1 MRAIISALMIGVVIG
16 ALIAYI
22 AYWYWR
28 GGEGLV
34 LEAND
39 VAVFVVLLIGCFLFG
54 LTGGR

>member
-1 MRAIISALMIGVVIG
+1 MKTLVVSLVIGVVIG
-16 ALIAYI
+16 ALIVYI

-39 VAVFVVLLIGCFLFG
+39 VAVLVVLLLGCFLFG
-54 LTGGR
+54 LTGGK